1 MTQPHKY
8 STAIVYLVMDL
19 CTGGELFDR
28 ICELGCFYETN
39 AAQVV
44 RTVTDAVAYLH
55 EHNIVHRDIKV
66 SPLYIYLYTHS
77 ILGCRHQQ

>member
-1 MTQPHKY
+1 MVTQTPTY
-8 STAIVYLVMDL
+8 SYLEFRNLEEGVCL
-19 CTGGELFDR
+19 NIYG
-28 ICELGCFYETN
+28 